1 MISAD
6 TNIFI
11 YALDTTSPRYA
22 AAQAFLSDHKANPDF
37 AICELVLMELYMAL
51 RNPAVFSSTYSAA
64 EAVKMCEHFRSND
77 AWQYVDYNSDIRSG
91 LWSWAKKENTGFRQI
106 IDMRLALTLQFHG
119 VKEFATVNL
128 KHFKDAGFKR
138 VWNPLEE

>member
-11 YALDTTSPRYA
+11 HALDTRSAHYE
-22 AAQAFLSDHKANPDF
+22 AAQGFMKAQEDNPDF
-37 AICELVLMELYMAL
+37 VLCELVLVELYMAL
-51 RNPAVFSSTYSAA
+51 RNPAVFSSRYSAG
-64 EAVKMCEHFRSND
+64 EAVRMCEYLYGND
-77 AWQYVDYNSDIRSG
+77 NWQYTDYNPAIRTS
-91 LWSWAKKENTGFRQI
+91 LWAWAEKEGTAFRQI
-106 IDMRLALTLQFHG
+106 VDMRLALVLQFHG
-119 VKEFATVNL
+119 VTEFATANV